1 MTSSE
6 KDLYVL
12 YIYIDP
18 SLSSNLKEK
27 YIQQMNSHNLL
38 VDQYLH
44 FINSSSHIDSNVDMA
59 DYCFNAGFDLYSG
72 NIINE
77 EYLKYNGNEYI
88 INEEYLKYNYNII
101 LDHKIKCAMK
111 FNGKYV
117 SYYLY
122 SRSST
127 ATKTPLR
134 LANSVGII
142 DSGYR
147 GNIKSV
153 FDINLAYFK
162 FNKDFT
168 LESNNRYVQIT
179 PPDLSNYP
187 MKVVIVDDITKLGNL
202 TSRGTLGF
210 GSTGN

>member
-1 MTSSE
+1 MTSFE
-6 KDLYVL
+6 KDVYLL
-12 YIYIDP
+12 YIYID
-18 SLSSNLKEK
+18 SSISSNLKDK
-27 YIQQMNSHNLL
+27 YIRQMNSHNLL
-38 VDQYLH
+38 VDQYLQY
-44 FINSSSHIDSNVDMA
+44 INSSSCIDYNYDMA
-59 DYCFNAGFDLYSG
+59 NYCFNAGFDLYTPDNFTIG
-72 NIINE
+72 K
-77 EYLKYNGNEYI
+77 EYLES
-88 INEEYLKYNYNII
+88 NYNII

-122 SRSST
+122 PRSST

-147 GNIKSV
+147 GNIISV

-162 FNKDFT
+162 INIDFIIK
-168 LESNNRYVQIT
+168 SNERYVQIT

-187 MKVVIVDDITKLGNL
+187 MKVVIVDDISKLGNL
-202 TSRGTLGF
+202 TSRGINGF
-210 GSTGN
+210 GSTGE

>member
-72 NIINE
+72 N
-77 EYLKYNGNEYI
+77 I

>member
-1 MTSSE
+1 MTSFE

-18 SLSSNLKEK
+18 SLSSNLKDK
-27 YIQQMNSHNLL
+27 YIQQMTSHNLL
-38 VDQYLH
+38 VEQYLQ
-44 FINSSSHIDSNVDMA
+44 FINSSSSIDYNYDMA
-59 DYCFNAGFDLYSG
+59 DYCFNAGFDLYTPD
-72 NIINE
+72 NFTINE
-77 EYLKYNGNEYI
+77 EYLQS
-88 INEEYLKYNYNII
+88 NYNII
-101 LDHKIKCAMK
+101 LDHKIICAMK

-122 SRSST
+122 PRSST
-127 ATKTPLR
+127 ATKTPFR

-162 FNKDFT
+162 INTDFI
-168 LESNNRYVQIT
+168 LQSNDRYVQIT

-187 MKVVIVDDITKLGNL
+187 MKVVIVDDISQLGNL
-202 TSRGTLGF
+202 TSRGTGCF
-210 GSTGN
+210 GSTGK